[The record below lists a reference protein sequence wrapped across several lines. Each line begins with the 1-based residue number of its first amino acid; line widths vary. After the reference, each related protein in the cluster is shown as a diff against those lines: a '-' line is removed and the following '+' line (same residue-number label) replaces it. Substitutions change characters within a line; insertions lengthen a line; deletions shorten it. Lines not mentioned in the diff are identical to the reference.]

1 MSSCLDPSKTS
12 PWPWKTP
19 WSPSPPSP
27 APILA
32 VLFESEAGSRYV
44 GPIRAEVEQW
54 QKDLLLFQETLDEW
68 LNVQRN
74 WMYLESIF
82 NAGDIKKQLPGES
95 AKFQEI
101 DVQWRQIM
109 KDFEHLLIYI

>member
-1 MSSCLDPSKTS
+1 DSKDVY
-12 PWPWKTP
+12 
-19 WSPSPPSP
+19 
-27 APILA
+27 
-32 VLFESEAGSRYV
+32 VLGSIEDITVALEDSLVTISTIAGSRYV

-101 DVQWRQIM
+101 DAQWRVIM
-109 KDFEHLLIYI
+109 K